1 MNCIEYK
8 ELISAYLDDELSSE
22 ELRWLLSHLEI
33 CEDCKN
39 ELAIFSSQKEKL
51 VSLRLMFLGPL
62 PEPNFSQK
70 VMTKILTEEPPLKRK
85 ISLEKFFNFFNW
97 INFSMKKPLQVGIY
111 SLLILFGVLIGAIL
125 QDQKQIGERKL
136 LSVYELQDTKVP
148 FREKSYSIAKLP
160 DEEKAI
166 VFHHVAYS
174 SVETLINEPCL
185 LKYTA
190 YTYSDH

>member
-39 ELAIFSSQKEKL
+39 ELAVFSSQKEKL

-70 VMTKILTEEPPLKRK
+70 VMTKILTDETSPKRK
-85 ISLEKFFNFFNW
+85 ISLEKFFNLFNW
-97 INFSMKKPLQVGIY
+97 IDFSIKKPLQVGIY
-111 SLLILFGVLIGAIL
+111 SILILFGVLIGAIF
-125 QDQKQIGERKL
+125 QDQQIGEKKL

-148 FREKSYSIAKLP
+148 SREKSYSIARLP